1 MAFERSM
8 LIVAV
13 VAALAF
19 AAAGIH
25 AWVAPPTEDLGLH
38 VLLGLGS
45 AMLVVLPHLWVL
57 VYLLGTGR
65 AVRREVAE
73 HGAPD
78 AALARARRPR
88 LAALPPLALAVAG
101 AVATVLLG
109 PPVVTGVLDPRVHA
123 VVFAAA
129 LAAQLWALL
138 AERRAL
144 RDNSAL
150 LAELDAAAARA
161 GG

>member
-1 MAFERSM
+1 MVFERSM
-8 LIVAV
+8 LTVAL
-13 VAALAF
+13 VATLAF
-19 AAAGIH
+19 AAAGVH
-25 AWVAPPTEDLGLH
+25 AWLAPPADDLGLH

-65 AVRREVAE
+65 AVRREVVD

-78 AALARARRPR
+78 AALARARRHR
-88 LAALPPLALAVAG
+88 LVALPPLALAVAG

-109 PPVVTGVLDPRVHA
+109 PPVVTGALDARLHA
-123 VVFAAA
+123 AVFAAA

-144 RDNSAL
+144 RDHAAL
-150 LAELDAAAARA
+150 LAELDVAAA
-161 GG
+161 

>member
-1 MAFERSM
+1 MVFERSM

-13 VAALAF
+13 LAALAF

-25 AWVAPPTEDLGLH
+25 AWAAAPADDLGLH

-45 AMLVVLPHLWVL
+45 AMLVALPHLWVI

-73 HGAPD
+73 HGALD
-78 AALARARRPR
+78 SALDRALRLRRT
-88 LAALPPLALAVAG
+88 ALPPAALAVAG

-109 PPVVTGVLDPRVHA
+109 PPAVTGAVDPRVHA
-123 VVFAAA
+123 AVFAAA
-129 LAAQLWALL
+129 LACQLWALV
-138 AERRAL
+138 AERHAL
-144 RDNSAL
+144 RDHTAL
-150 LAELDAAAARA
+150 LTELDPVPAPQP
-161 GG
+161 

>member
-1 MAFERSM
+1 M
-8 LIVAV
+8 LT
-13 VAALAF
+13 VAALATLAF

-25 AWVAPPTEDLGLH
+25 GWAAPPADDLGRH

-45 AMLVVLPHLWVL
+45 AMLVVFPHLWVL

-65 AVRREVAE
+65 AVRCEVAE

-78 AALARARRPR
+78 SALDRARRLR
-88 LAALPPLALAVAG
+88 RSALPPAALAVAA

-109 PPVVTGVLDPRVHA
+109 PPVVTGVLDPRAHA
-123 VVFAAA
+123 IAFGAA
-129 LAAQLWALL
+129 LACQLWALW

-144 RDNSAL
+144 RDNAAL
-150 LAELDAAAARA
+150 LTEFDAAGRA
-161 GG
+161 IGQT